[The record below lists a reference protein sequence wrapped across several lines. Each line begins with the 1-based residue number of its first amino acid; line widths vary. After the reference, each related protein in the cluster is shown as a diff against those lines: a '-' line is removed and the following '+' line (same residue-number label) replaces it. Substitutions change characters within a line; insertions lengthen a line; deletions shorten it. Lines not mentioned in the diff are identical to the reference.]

1 MDQLFFIGKR
11 NRPVRFGYG
20 AIYQFEKKTGE
31 SVLKL
36 LEDISAGNI
45 RLSAVIDLTYAG
57 LLNGAKANG
66 LRPDFTADDVAQWFD
81 DTEPAFIEQLLT
93 HLANSF
99 PQTTNTDAATGGA
112 PVGE

>member
-1 MDQLFFIGKR
+1 MDQFFQIGKK

-20 AIYQFEKKTGE
+20 AIYQYEKKTGE
-31 SVLKL
+31 GVMKL

-45 RLSAVIDLTYAG
+45 RLSAVIDLAYAG

-66 LRPDFTADDVAQWFD
+66 LRPDFTPEDVAGWFD
-81 DTEPAFIEQLLT
+81 EVEPSFIEHLLV
-93 HLANSF
+93 HFANSF
-99 PQTTNTDAATGGA
+99 PQVEKETAGTEGG